1 MWFSLL
7 GAGIQCLWAGLW
19 DGWKVSNKTLTPYDG
34 SISVVV
40 CCHDEERQIEN
51 FARLLAPSLQAA
63 EDAGCSVEVVAVNHG
78 SVDRTG
84 RILDALA
91 QIDRRWRVVHLKRT
105 RESKKEALEA
115 GISVCRGEVLVLL
128 DADCQPMQSSWLLD
142 LTAGAKANWDI
153 QVGISLP
160 QPSRS
165 FSLLSRM
172 QRLEARRLAQRAIG
186 AVDAGHPYLAF
197 GRNLALTRD
206 IWNRTGGFESHATAP
221 SGDDDLW
228 LQQAIQKGARVKAT
242 AAHSA
247 QTSSIWPS
255 TWQTWQRQKSRHF
268 TASPFYPWPL
278 KIRLLTPGMGWL
290 FLAAGVVHNPSGT
303 SISLAGFSVLIRTL
317 TFGTFLR
324 RAGLPRREAWELLLE
339 PVVSAFRVW
348 AWCKGS
354 TSESTLW
361 K

>member
-1 MWFSLL
+1 MLILLL
-7 GAGIQCLWAGLW
+7 GVGIQCLWAWHW
-19 DGWKVSNKTLTPYDG
+19 DGWKSSKKPLLPFVG

-40 CCHDEERQIEN
+40 CCHNEGAQIED
-51 FARLLAPSLQAA
+51 FARRLTPSLVAA
-63 EDAGCSVEVVAVNHG
+63 EDAGCSVQVVAVNHG
-78 SVDRTG
+78 SKDSTG
-84 RILDALA
+84 RALDALA
-91 QIDRRWRVVHLKRT
+91 NKDRRWRVVHLKRT

-115 GISVCRGEVLVLL
+115 GISICRGEVLVLL
-128 DADCQPMQSSWLLD
+128 DADCHPIQASWLLE

-160 QPSRS
+160 QSSRS

-206 IWNRTGGFESHATAP
+206 IWNRTGGFESHAPVP

-228 LQQAIQKGARVKAT
+228 LQQAVQKGARVKAT

-278 KIRLLTPGMGWL
+278 KMRLLTPGMGWL
-290 FLAAGVVHNPSGT
+290 LLAAGVVHNPSGT

-354 TSESTLW
+354 TSESTSW